1 MTKDGM
7 QNFMV
12 NGTHAALLDKLG
24 SKTSF
29 EKEKTTGTCGEEAD
43 Q

>member
-24 SKTSF
+24 SKMSF
-29 EKEKTTGTCGEEAD
+29 EKEKTGTCGEEAD